1 MNSIMDILYIPF
13 GYIMKLCC
21 LISGNNYV
29 IALFFFALLLQI
41 VLFPLGIKQ
50 QKSQITMAKL
60 RPKEMAIRKKYAGRT
75 DRPTQ
80 QKMNM
85 EIQQLYADNGYN
97 PLSGCLPLLIQLP
110 IIVALFA
117 VVRNP
122 ITYTVNLSF
131 GGDAGL
137 DTQGLYTDA
146 VEMLEE
152 ARTRLP
158 SETDDSEISAF
169 SDNLISWERTLGA
182 ILNEENEYQNE
193 VEPVNNGT
201 SEYLLVQMISFGGE
215 EINNFLESKNLEPV
229 MDPFGTEIKELMP
242 NFNIIGGVSAL
253 QQPTFGL
260 NWLLLVPI
268 LVFLS
273 SYLSGIVMRKLS
285 TMPENANGPG
295 NGMFMKVG
303 MPLISAIFAFSF
315 PAAIGIYWIFRTVVG
330 MGQQYL
336 LYRMYPAP
344 KFTPEEYAAAEK
356 ELRKSAKKKKVI
368 MIEVDEDD
376 DSYSDI
382 EVKNGNS
389 GASGSGKPRIEM
401 LTPDDDGDDGT
412 KADEGKKASSD
423 AKALPKAPL
432 KEENTPPDKEHK
444 E

>member
-122 ITYTVNLSF
+122 ITYTVNL
-131 GGDAGL
+131 GGNEL
-137 DTQGLYTDA
+137 DTHNLYVDA
-146 VEMLEE
+146 VNMLEE
-152 ARTRLP
+152 ARTYMP
-158 SETDDSEISAF
+158 AETDDAEIKAF
-169 SDNLISWERTLGA
+169 SENLISWELTLGA
-182 ILNEENEYQNE
+182 DLDDQN
-193 VEPVNNGT
+193 VFQGMGEPVNNGT
-201 SEYLLVQMISFGGE
+201 SEYLLVQMITFGSD
-215 EINNFLESKNLEPV
+215 EINAFMQEKNLGQV
-229 MDPFGTEIKELMP
+229 TDPFSAEIKEKMP

-260 NWLLLVPI
+260 NWMLLVPI